1 MARTAA
7 GMALG
12 LGSQSV
18 LGESCDLLSALFHSS
33 MVGVGILDRQFR
45 FRAINDALASMNGIP
60 ASEHIGKTIYAVLG
74 SAAAKVQP
82 AFQQVFE
89 SGEPI

>member
-7 GMALG
+7 GMALD

-18 LGESCDLLSALFHSS
+18 FGDSRDLLIALFHSS

-60 ASEHIGKTIYAVLG
+60 A
-74 SAAAKVQP
+74 
-82 AFQQVFE
+82 
-89 SGEPI
+89 